1 MRCVIVNRDVSLP
14 EGAAVPAAR
23 RGGWTMTD
31 QIDAPEQVAESANTL
46 LAGLRRVLMAGIGAM
61 ALSQEQIEDFVGKLV
76 ERGEIADSDARRL
89 LSDVVERRVKLVQ
102 DSTKRAEE
110 EFDKRIE
117 SLLTRMNI
125 PSKTEL
131 DTLSQK
137 IGELSR
143 KVDELAAGGR
153 R

>member
-1 MRCVIVNRDVSLP
+1 
-14 EGAAVPAAR
+14 
-23 RGGWTMTD
+23 MTD
-31 QIDAPEQVAESANTL
+31 RIDVPEQAAESANTL
-46 LAGLRRVLMAGIGAM
+46 LAGLRRVLMASIGAM

-89 LSDVVERRVKLVQ
+89 LNDVVERRVKMVQ
-102 DSTKRAEE
+102 DSTKRAEG
-110 EFDKRIE
+110 EFDKRVE
-117 SLLTRMNI
+117 NLLARMNI

-131 DTLSQK
+131 DTLSEK

-143 KVDELAAGGR
+143 KVDELVAGGR

>member
-1 MRCVIVNRDVSLP
+1 
-14 EGAAVPAAR
+14 
-23 RGGWTMTD
+23 MTD

>member
-1 MRCVIVNRDVSLP
+1 M
-14 EGAAVPAAR
+14 A
-23 RGGWTMTD
+23 D
-31 QIDAPEQVAESANTL
+31 QIDAPEQATESANTL
-46 LAGLRRVLMAGIGAM
+46 LAGLRRVLMAGIGAV

-89 LSDVVERRVKLVQ
+89 LNDVVERRVKLVQ

-117 SLLTRMNI
+117 SLLARMNI

-131 DTLSQK
+131 DTLSEK